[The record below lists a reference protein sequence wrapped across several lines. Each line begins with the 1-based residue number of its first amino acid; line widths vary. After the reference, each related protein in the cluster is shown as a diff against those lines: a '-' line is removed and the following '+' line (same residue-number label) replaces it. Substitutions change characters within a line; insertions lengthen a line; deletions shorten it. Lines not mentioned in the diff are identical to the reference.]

1 MDILDLF
8 KKGGPAMWPLFVLS
22 VLSLSVIFERLWFWL
37 VILAQEKEI
46 VNRVL
51 DAAGED
57 WGIAETIAEQARNQP
72 IGRFLYAPLS
82 LQKSDPETFR
92 LALESTAADEV
103 AGMRRGEK
111 LLEAVIALSP
121 LLGLLGTVLGLIRSL
136 GAIRIGDLGT
146 ESTAGVTTGIGES
159 LISTASGLIVAI
171 ASLVFY
177 RLFQSFVVNQVKIF
191 NKAGNELEL
200 LYRQY
205 TPEPKTVNTERFSK
219 RSSKNFDLSSGLESK
234 TFIQEPE
241 NQPDDTIDNLSL
253 HSTSSIEPD
262 DTIDNPSLNP
272 VNSAD
277 LPDHKTDNL
286 SLHSASSIE
295 PDDTIDNPSL
305 NPINSA
311 DLPDHKTDNLSLHP
325 VEKQED
331 ES

>member
-1 MDILDLF
+1 VDILDLF
-8 KKGGPAMWPLFVLS
+8 NKGGAAMWPLLVLS
-22 VLSLSVIFERLWFWL
+22 VLSVSVIFERLWFWL
-37 VILAQEKEI
+37 RILTQEKEI

-57 WGIAETIAEQARNQP
+57 WEIAEAIAEQARKQP

-92 LALESTAADEV
+92 LALESTAADEI

-136 GAIRIGDLGT
+136 GSIRIGDLGT
-146 ESTAGVTTGIGES
+146 ESAAGVTSGIGES
-159 LISTASGLIVAI
+159 LISTAAGLIVAI

-177 RLFQSFVVNQVKIF
+177 RLFQSFVVSQVKIF
-191 NKAGNELEL
+191 NKAGNEMEL

-205 TPEPKTVNTERFSK
+205 PPEPKTINTERFSK
-219 RSSKNFDLSSGLESK
+219 RTSTNFDSSSHLEPK

-241 NQPDDTIDNLSL
+241 NEPDNTTDTFSL
-253 HSTSSIEPD
+253 QSINSSIEPD
-262 DTIDNPSLNP
+262 NSIDTF
-272 VNSAD
+272 
-277 LPDHKTDNL
+277 
-286 SLHSASSIE
+286 SLHSVNSSIE
-295 PDDTIDNPSL
+295 PDNSIDDSSL
-305 NPINSA
+305 NLANSEN
-311 DLPDHKTDNLSLHP
+311 LPDDKVDNANLNSG
-325 VEKQED
+325 ERQEN

>member
-8 KKGGPAMWPLFVLS
+8 KKGGPAMWPLLVLS

-37 VILAQEKEI
+37 RILSQEKEI
-46 VNRVL
+46 VSRVL

-57 WGIAETIAEQARNQP
+57 WGIAEAIAKQSIKQP
-72 IGRFLYAPLS
+72 VGRFLYAPLS
-82 LQKSDPETFR
+82 LQKSDSETFR
-92 LALESTAADEV
+92 LALESTAADEI

-121 LLGLLGTVLGLIRSL
+121 LLGLLGTVLGLIHSL

-159 LISTASGLIVAI
+159 LISTAAGLIVAI

-205 TPEPKTVNTERFSK
+205 PPEPKTINTDRFSK
-219 RSSKNFDLSSGLESK
+219 RTSTNFDSSSQLESK

-241 NQPDDTIDNLSL
+241 SELDYTTDNFSL
-253 HSTSSIEPD
+253 HSVNSSIEPND
-262 DTIDNPSLNP
+262 PIDNYGLNL
-272 VNSAD
+272 VNSANS
-277 LPDHKTDNL
+277 PDNKMDNTN
-286 SLHSASSIE
+286 LHSG
-295 PDDTIDNPSL
+295 
-305 NPINSA
+305 
-311 DLPDHKTDNLSLHP
+311 
-325 VEKQED
+325 EKQED

>member
-8 KKGGPAMWPLFVLS
+8 KKGGPAMWPLLVLS

-37 VILAQEKEI
+37 RILAQEKEI
-46 VNRVL
+46 VNRVI

-57 WGIAETIAEQARNQP
+57 WGIAEAMAEQAIKQP
-72 IGRFLYAPLS
+72 VGRFLYAPLS
-82 LQKSDPETFR
+82 LQKNDPETFR
-92 LALESTAADEV
+92 LALESTAADEI

-159 LISTASGLIVAI
+159 LISTAAGLIVAI

-205 TPEPKTVNTERFSK
+205 PPEPKIITTGKFSK
-219 RSSKNFDLSSGLESK
+219 RTSTNFDSSSQLESK
-234 TFIQEPE
+234 TFIQDPE
-241 NQPDDTIDNLSL
+241 NRPNEPIDNY
-253 HSTSSIEPD
+253 D
-262 DTIDNPSLNP
+262 LNL
-272 VNSAD
+272 VNSANS
-277 LPDHKTDNL
+277 PDNKVDN
-286 SLHSASSIE
+286 A
-295 PDDTIDNPSL
+295 NL
-305 NPINSA
+305 NSG
-311 DLPDHKTDNLSLHP
+311 
-325 VEKQED
+325 EKQED

>member
-8 KKGGPAMWPLFVLS
+8 KKGGPAMWPLLVLS

-37 VILAQEKEI
+37 RILTQEKEI

-57 WGIAETIAEQARNQP
+57 WEIAEAIAEQARKQP

-82 LQKSDPETFR
+82 LQKNDPETFR
-92 LALESTAADEV
+92 LALESTAADEI

-121 LLGLLGTVLGLIRSL
+121 LLGLLGTVLGLIHSL
-136 GAIRIGDLGT
+136 GSIRIGDLGT
-146 ESTAGVTTGIGES
+146 ESAAGVTTGIGES

-171 ASLVFY
+171 ASLAFY
-177 RLFQSFVVNQVKIF
+177 RLFQSFVVSQVKIF
-191 NKAGNELEL
+191 NKAGNEMEL

-205 TPEPKTVNTERFSK
+205 PPEPKTINTERFSK
-219 RSSKNFDLSSGLESK
+219 RTSTNFDSFSHLEPK

-241 NQPDDTIDNLSL
+241 NEPDNTTDNFSFQ
-253 HSTSSIEPD
+253 SVNSSIEPD
-262 DTIDNPSLNP
+262 NTTDTFSFQS
-272 VNSAD
+272 VNSA
-277 LPDHKTDNL
+277 
-286 SLHSASSIE
+286 IE
-295 PDDTIDNPSL
+295 PDHTVDNSNL
-305 NPINSA
+305 NLENSA
-311 DLPDHKTDNLSLHP
+311 HLPDNKVDDANLNSG
-325 VEKQED
+325 EKQED

>member
-1 MDILDLF
+1 VDILDLF
-8 KKGGPAMWPLFVLS
+8 KKGGPAMWPLLVLS

-37 VILAQEKEI
+37 RILAQEKEI

-51 DAAGED
+51 DAAGEE
-57 WGIAETIAEQARNQP
+57 WGIAEAIAEQSIKQP
-72 IGRFLYAPLS
+72 VGRFLYAPLS

-92 LALESTAADEV
+92 LALESTAADEI

-159 LISTASGLIVAI
+159 LISTAAGLIVAI

-205 TPEPKTVNTERFSK
+205 PPEPKTINTDRFSK
-219 RSSKNFDLSSGLESK
+219 RTSTNFDSSSQLESK

-241 NQPDDTIDNLSL
+241 NEPDYTTDNFSL
-253 HSTSSIEPD
+253 QSVNSSIEPND
-262 DTIDNPSLNP
+262 PIDNYGLNL
-272 VNSAD
+272 VNSANS
-277 LPDHKTDNL
+277 PDNKMDN
-286 SLHSASSIE
+286 
-295 PDDTIDNPSL
+295 TNL
-305 NPINSA
+305 NSG
-311 DLPDHKTDNLSLHP
+311 
-325 VEKQED
+325 EKQED

>member
-1 MDILDLF
+1 
-8 KKGGPAMWPLFVLS
+8 MWPLLVLS

-37 VILAQEKEI
+37 RIFAQEKEI

-57 WGIAETIAEQARNQP
+57 WEIAATIAEQARNQP
-72 IGRFLYAPLS
+72 IGRFLHAPLS
-82 LQKSDPETFR
+82 LQKNDPETFR
-92 LALESTAADEV
+92 LALESTAADEI

-121 LLGLLGTVLGLIRSL
+121 LLGLLGTVLGLIQSL
-136 GAIRIGDLGT
+136 GSIRIGDLGT

-159 LISTASGLIVAI
+159 LISTATGLIVAI

-191 NKAGNELEL
+191 NKAGNEMEL

-205 TPEPKTVNTERFSK
+205 PPEPNTMNTGRLP
-219 RSSKNFDLSSGLESK
+219 RSTPKNFDSSSQLERK
-234 TFIQEPE
+234 TLIQKPIIES
-241 NQPDDTIDNLSL
+241 DDTIDN
-253 HSTSSIEPD
+253 SS
-262 DTIDNPSLNP
+262 
-272 VNSAD
+272 VNS
-277 LPDHKTDNL
+277 
-286 SLHSASSIE
+286 
-295 PDDTIDNPSL
+295 
-305 NPINSA
+305 
-311 DLPDHKTDNLSLHP
+311 